1 LTDDATAPPPQDSC
15 VDYICIAM
23 NDDWRLRVDLHEHR
37 FAHQLSELLS
47 AAELE
52 HELERAFKDKIVV
65 SVDDNELFCYAGT
78 QAQAQAAEQLIRQLA
93 GQHEW
98 GIDVELTH
106 WHPVSE
112 TWESP
117 DEPLPAT
124 DAEAERERAER
135 VATERTE
142 SAQQGYPE
150 YEVRVECSSRGE
162 AGDLSDR
169 LEQEGIPNLHR
180 WSYVLVG
187 ATDEDSAQTLAG
199 RLRGEV
205 PAGAKITVEPNVRAM
220 WDERP
225 GNPFAVLGGL
235 AG

>member
-1 LTDDATAPPPQDSC
+1 L
-15 VDYICIAM
+15 DYICIAM
-23 NDDWRLRVDLHEHR
+23 NDDWRLRIDLHEHR
-37 FAHQLSELLS
+37 FAHQLSELLG

-52 HELERAFKDKIVV
+52 HELDRAFKDKVVV
-65 SVDDNELFCYAGT
+65 SVDDNEVFCYAGT
-78 QAQAQAAEQLIRQLA
+78 RAQAEAAEQLIRRLA

-98 GIDVELTH
+98 ELDVELTH

-112 TWESP
+112 QWESP

-124 DAEAERERAER
+124 AAETEVERGER

-142 SAQQGYPE
+142 SAEQGYPE
-150 YEVRVECSSRGE
+150 YEVRVECGSRGE

-169 LEQEGIPNLHR
+169 LEQDGVPNLHR
-180 WSYVLVG
+180 WSYVLIG
-187 ATDEDSAQTLAG
+187 ATDEDSANALAD
-199 RLRGEV
+199 RLRGEI

-225 GNPFAVLGGL
+225 SSPFAVLGGL